1 MATLQAFAPAYG
13 QGQAVTVSS
22 ANATVD
28 TDEYSPNLR
37 IANFNNFVV
46 FVRVSANGAEAVV
59 NEDFAVGP
67 NQVSTITK
75 GNAQGQVSLITTGSN
90 TGTVFI
96 QPGVGF

>member
-13 QGQAVTVSS
+13 QGQAAAVSGT
-22 ANATVD
+22 AALYGV
-28 TDEYSPNLR
+28 DEYAPNLR

-46 FVRVSANGAEAVV
+46 FVRVSQAGSEAVV

-75 GNAQGQVSLITTGSN
+75 GNAQGQVSIISGGGTG
-90 TGTVFI
+90 VVYLM
-96 QPGVGF
+96 PGVGF